1 MGKEVSKSVILY
13 DRYYDEEV
21 SIPGSGETSKAVYAI
36 SKVLLPLKIL
46 TRKYL
51 EAIYKNKI

>member
-1 MGKEVSKSVILY
+1 MIDTMMKKYL
-13 DRYYDEEV
+13 